1 MVRGKSD
8 ESWFYDSPLSSK
20 GISQAEGVAKFLRN
34 TDPKYATPKEAKF
47 LRLIKGEDDTSTA
60 DGSGNGRCVF
70 VSSNLRRATSTC
82 AIAMSGRL
90 DRKIPGDNII
100 ILQELQEASI
110 NPDAQSI
117 SPPFGKLVTSF
128 TDSNHVKDIYADQ
141 TVTSLNKGNKDIKS
155 NGKKRMQ
162 AFCDL
167 IFATG
172 NDDGVKKKKNDNTG
186 SLLSDAD
193 NLLCTGH
200 SYWFRAFFQ
209 TYLPSDFQHVS
220 KTKKLI
226 NGGMVGFTLCHTK
239 AKTTGEDKYMIDPN
253 SLVVL
258 YGGF

>member
-1 MVRGKSD
+1 LVRGKSD
-8 ESWFYDSPLSSK
+8 QSWFFDSPLSSK
-20 GISQAEGVAKFLRN
+20 GISQAEGVAKFLRD
-34 TDPKYATPKEAKF
+34 TDAKYATPKEAKF
-47 LRLIKGEDDTSTA
+47 LRLIKGEDDTST
-60 DGSGNGRCVF
+60 DKSSSGRCLL
-70 VSSNLRRATSTC
+70 VSSNLRRAISTC
-82 AIAMSGRL
+82 AIAMGDRL
-90 DRKIPGDNII
+90 DRKIPGDKII

-128 TDSNHVKDIYADQ
+128 TDTNHVKDIYADQ
-141 TVTSLNKGNKDIKS
+141 TDTSLNKGNKGIKS
-155 NGKKRMQ
+155 NGKKRMHD
-162 AFCDL
+162 FCDL
-167 IFATG
+167 LFATG
-172 NDDGVKKKKNDNTG
+172 NDDEKKSDDNSG
-186 SLLSDAD
+186 SLLSDAE

-239 AKTTGEDKYMIDPN
+239 VKTTGEDKYMIDPN